1 MKNAIITI
9 LVILVLGLGGF
20 ILYDKVLKE
29 DKSIKT
35 EEKEQTQKEENI
47 TEKEEANADL
57 AYQNYIDNLIKFR
70 NNDLGEYGFVVAQG
84 L

>member
-29 DKSIKT
+29 DKSILKAVCG
-35 EEKEQTQKEENI
+35 EGKYSI
-47 TEKEEANADL
+47 
-57 AYQNYIDNLIKFR
+57 IK
-70 NNDLGEYGFVVAQG
+70 
-84 L
+84 